1 MKNRWMHKLQKQGM
15 FPKLFLVTL
24 VSIVTVSLLTL
35 AITINMSERLF
46 IRTFSITNEKLLNQ
60 MKSNLEAYHNAV
72 ATSAT
77 MMAQNAAM
85 RSYLSGGES
94 DAVTLAMKTYNMTQ
108 GMKAIRSNFSA
119 YDVGIMIV
127 GVNGRSHTTNPWYW
141 PVTAEDLKQH
151 SITTKTKEHPKQ
163 IIYQLYKDETGKG
176 LKGDPVLVAS
186 KALYEP
192 SNGYIYGVMYVA
204 IHDRSFQP
212 FYANFTSEGND
223 VVLLNEEGEI
233 VSSSRGDLI
242 GLKDRGLLDKAS
254 EQETAAGTEYGETA
268 LVNGN
273 EVIVL
278 SEYLPEFRFYLV
290 NLIDKQA
297 AIGQMVNAKA
307 VLLTTLA
314 IVAISLVVVF
324 LITRKMTRSLRMLVE
339 EMSGVPT
346 RGFDRHI
353 DVTASS
359 YEVRELGNAF
369 NFMLD
374 ELNAY
379 VGRLVETQ
387 RQQRNAELAALQMQI
402 NPHFLYNTLAS
413 VKFLVQ
419 QGNKEKAAET
429 INALISLLQNTISNV
444 DSTIPVRQELD
455 TLKHYV
461 FINHVRY
468 GEKIRVHYYVE
479 PECLDVQ
486 MPKLVIQPFIENS
499 FFHAFNQKGEGSIII
514 MIAAKEDRL
523 VCEVADNG
531 DGMDLERQDA
541 ADEPLPAPK
550 RKRQLFSGIGIRNV
564 DERIKYLYGEDYGV
578 DIVSK
583 PGEGTTVTIALPF
596 IKI

>member
-1 MKNRWMHKLQKQGM
+1 MKRWSDQLKKQGM

-35 AITINMSERLF
+35 TITINMSEKLF
-46 IRTFSITNEKLLNQ
+46 IRTFSITNGKLLNQ
-60 MKSNLEAYHNAV
+60 MKSNLETYNSAV

-77 MMAQNAAM
+77 MMAQNAAI
-85 RSYLSGGES
+85 RSYLSGGET
-94 DAVTLAMKTYNMTQ
+94 DAVDLAIKTYNMTQ
-108 GMKAIRSNFSA
+108 GMKTIRSNFSA

-127 GVNGRSHTTNPWYW
+127 GINGRSYTTNPWYW
-141 PVTAEDLKQH
+141 PVTAEDLKNH
-151 SITTKTKEHPKQ
+151 PITRITKENPKQ
-163 IIYQLYKDETGKG
+163 IMYQLYRDDAGKE
-176 LKGDPVLVAS
+176 DPDAPVLVAT

-192 SNGYIYGVMYVA
+192 SNGSVYGVMYVA

-223 VVLLNEEGEI
+223 VLLLNEEGLI
-233 VSSSRGDLI
+233 VSSNREDLI
-242 GLKDRGLLDKAS
+242 GLEDRGLLKKAS
-254 EQETAAGTEYGETA
+254 EKPAADGSEYGETA
-268 LVNGN
+268 WVNGN
-273 EVIVL
+273 EVVVL

-307 VLLTTLA
+307 VFLTTLA
-314 IVAISLVVVF
+314 IVAISLVIVF
-324 LITRKMTRSLRMLVE
+324 LITRKMTRSLRLLVE
-339 EMSGVPT
+339 EMSGVPMH
-346 RGFDRHI
+346 GFDRRI
-353 DVTASS
+353 DVAASG

-374 ELNAY
+374 ELNDY
-379 VGRLVETQ
+379 VSRLVETQ
-387 RQQRNAELAALQMQI
+387 KQQRNAELAALQMQI

-413 VKFLVQ
+413 IKFLVR
-419 QGNKEKAAET
+419 QGHKERAADT
-429 INALISLLQNTISNV
+429 INALISLLQNTISDV
-444 DSTIPVRQELD
+444 ESTIPVRQELE

-468 GEKIRVHYYVE
+468 GEKIRVHYYAE
-479 PECLDVQ
+479 PESLDYH
-486 MPKLVIQPFIENS
+486 MPKLVLQPFIENS
-499 FFHAFNQKGEGSIII
+499 FFHAFNQKEEGSIII
-514 MIAAKEDRL
+514 MIAVQEDRL

-531 DGMDLERQDA
+531 DGMDLENPEA
-541 ADEPLPAPK
+541 VDEPLPAPK

-578 DIVSK
+578 NIAGR
-583 PGEGTTVTIALPF
+583 PGEGTTVTITLPL